1 MPVLTL
7 RLFDLASRP
16 LRTETLEVDSALVAI
31 DTAQARVRA
40 SRFRSATIHLDGVYL
55 RTVGREDATW
65 PQLQPPSLKSP
76 EGDLCRTAE

>member
-31 DTAQARVRA
+31 DTAQARVRG

-55 RTVGREDATW
+55 RTVGREDGTR
-65 PQLQPPSLKSP
+65 PPI
-76 EGDLCRTAE
+76 